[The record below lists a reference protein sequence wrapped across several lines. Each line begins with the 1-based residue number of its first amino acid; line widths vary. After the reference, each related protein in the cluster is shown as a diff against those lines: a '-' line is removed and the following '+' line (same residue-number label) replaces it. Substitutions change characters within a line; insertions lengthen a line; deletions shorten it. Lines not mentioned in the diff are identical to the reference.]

1 MQVINI
7 AINFRL
13 FAKNIM
19 NIDRCSEKYAGVNHG
34 VEGDTVYSGLF
45 GGYFICS
52 DRLNFSERHSIGN
65 YNINNLKYIYKTDE
79 NGMKDEGWYKSDDIL
94 RKLHFHGERK
104 FNEVK

>member
-1 MQVINI
+1 
-7 AINFRL
+7 
-13 FAKNIM
+13 M

-65 YNINNLKYIYKTDE
+65 YNINNLKYVYDSSNEKELRNRIKIE
-79 NGMKDEGWYKSDDIL
+79 NTLKSI
-94 RKLHFHGERK
+94 HSNSNGERI
-104 FNEVK
+104 FNHYK